1 LNFNHILAKYEAK
14 LKKSQ
19 LSKLKLSDVIVI
31 KKNLIDKLTKE
42 IQGFRTASARYTQLR
57 NVNPKDIKRIVKK
70 IKHQL
75 KY

>member
-1 LNFNHILAKYEAK
+1 MNFNHILAKYEAK

-31 KKNLIDKLTKE
+31 KKNLINKLTKE
-42 IQGFRTASARYTQLR
+42 IQGYRTASASYTQLKS
-57 NVNPKDIKRIVKK
+57 VNPKDIKRIVRK
-70 IKHQL
+70 IKKQL